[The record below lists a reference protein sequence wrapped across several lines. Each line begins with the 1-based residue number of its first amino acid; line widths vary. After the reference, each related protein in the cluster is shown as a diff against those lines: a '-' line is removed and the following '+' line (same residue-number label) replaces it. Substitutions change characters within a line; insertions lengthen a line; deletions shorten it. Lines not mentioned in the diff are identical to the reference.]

1 MLENKKKKNHGTK
14 KKKNMQGIVK
24 KSKAKNDTDAFII
37 LYQDVSSILYCLQ
50 EDTALWI
57 IKLYKA
63 PGLSFGNLYS
73 IWFNKSDRK

>member
-1 MLENKKKKNHGTK
+1 MLEKKKKNHGTK

-50 EDTALWI
+50 EDTAL
-57 IKLYKA
+57 
-63 PGLSFGNLYS
+63 
-73 IWFNKSDRK
+73 